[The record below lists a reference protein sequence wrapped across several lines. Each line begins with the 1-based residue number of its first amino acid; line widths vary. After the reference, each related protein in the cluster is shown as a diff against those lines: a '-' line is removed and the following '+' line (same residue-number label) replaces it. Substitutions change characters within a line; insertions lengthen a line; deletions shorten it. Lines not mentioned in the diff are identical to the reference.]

1 MKFSSVIKQCL
12 LPSETF
18 VTLSTLEGSFSSVY
32 PLMVLQ
38 VREAFQTFFT
48 TSTFEGPLI
57 VMYHLGKGEGL
68 NVNGVRLVLKLTG

>member
-1 MKFSSVIKQCL
+1 MKFSFVIKQCL

-32 PLMVLQ
+32 PQMVSQ

-48 TSTFEGPLI
+48 ASTFEGTLFIMDQQVPFQI
-57 VMYHLGKGEGL
+57 
-68 NVNGVRLVLKLTG
+68 